1 MINEDKWIN
10 STGGANTSIDDK
22 SNHIDHHRWLN
33 TIPNTTP
40 STTPKKKTY
49 NVVRKY
55 SLITILF
62 VSGLLLV
69 SAVKNETR
77 NLEKEINI
85 LKASN
90 NELKFNLNQT
100 ILDYE
105 VITSPENL
113 SALAKEYLDTDFIAY
128 RKNQIAHLNDD
139 KNFSKNTNIDEKNNK
154 LAKKIKFKIKNKIEK
169 KKTELKKLQ
178 ELYSKPKTIPNEI
191 KTQVAKKIE
200 KKKTDMK
207 KIYSSP
213 KETITLEKAQKW
225 VAVQVVKLFLGM
237 PVIPGK

>member
-1 MINEDKWIN
+1 MINKDKWI
-10 STGGANTSIDDK
+10 SSIARVNISLEEK
-22 SNHIDHHRWLN
+22 ENQVDHYRWIN
-33 TIPNTTP
+33 TI
-40 STTPKKKTY
+40 PKKKTY
-49 NVVRKY
+49 NVVTKY

-62 VSGLLLV
+62 VSGLLFV

-77 NLEKEINI
+77 NLEKEINN

-90 NELKFNLNQT
+90 NEVKFNLNQT

-113 SALAKEYLDTDFIAY
+113 SILANKHLDADFVSY
-128 RKNQIAHLNDD
+128 TKNQIARLSDD
-139 KNFSKNTNIDEKNNK
+139 TNVIKKSSKKNNELSKNIKS
-154 LAKKIKFKIKNKIEK
+154 KINNKIEK

-178 ELYSKPKTIPNEI
+178 ELYSKPETIPEEI
-191 KTQVAKKIE
+191 KTQVAKKIQE
-200 KKKTDMK
+200 KKSEIK
-207 KIYSSP
+207 KLYNSP
-213 KETITLEKAQKW
+213 KETITLQKAQQW

>member
-1 MINEDKWIN
+1 MINKDKWISSIARVN
-10 STGGANTSIDDK
+10 ISLDQKANQV
-22 SNHIDHHRWLN
+22 DHYRWIN
-33 TIPNTTP
+33 TI
-40 STTPKKKTY
+40 PKKKTY

-62 VSGLLLV
+62 VSGLLFV

-77 NLEKEINI
+77 NLEKEINN

-90 NELKFNLNQT
+90 NEVKFNLNQT

-113 SALAKEYLDTDFIAY
+113 SILANEYLDADFVSY
-128 RKNQIAHLNDD
+128 KKNQIARLSDD
-139 KNFSKNTNIDEKNNK
+139 TNVIKKSNKKNNE
-154 LAKKIKFKIKNKIEK
+154 LAKNLKSKIDNKIEK

-178 ELYSKPKTIPNEI
+178 ELYSKPETIPEEI
-191 KTQVAKKIE
+191 KTQMAKKIKE
-200 KKKTDMK
+200 KKNEIK
-207 KIYSSP
+207 KLYNSP
-213 KETITLEKAQKW
+213 KETITLQKAQKW